1 MTQYTYKQLDNGY
14 LLMHGATPVAVYP
27 TLDLANKH
35 ANLVTGKDAKPVSD
49 EDALQ
54 SVQPEV
60 RPRGRPKKA
69 ADK

>member
-1 MTQYTYKQLDNGY
+1 MTQYTYKQLDKGF
-14 LLMHGATPVAVYP
+14 LLLLGKTPVAVYP
-27 TLDLANKH
+27 TLELANKH

-49 EDALQ
+49 EDAPQ
-54 SVQPEV
+54 SVQPDA

>member
-14 LLMHGATPVAVYP
+14 LLLNGKTPIAVYP
-27 TLDLANKH
+27 TLELANKH

-49 EDALQ
+49 EDAPQ
-54 SVQPEV
+54 SVQPA
-60 RPRGRPKKA
+60 RRQRGRPRKA